1 MIIEF
6 PQTNQICR
14 VHWEYSLKKINEKAE
29 SLKTIEEKIV
39 FLKTVI
45 KALTMNN
52 IFGFDCFVEA
62 PGFYDDQ
69 TQDSVKDFL
78 QEEINNIREQS
89 NLKMVK
95 TKQTSSPKN
104 KIIERKHIDIE
115 VVKSLF
121 EKLRGYFTPYDYDS
135 FLYVINGGE
144 KPSGFTGLTW
154 LRSKALLAYFVDKLH
169 CELIKKDPKERIQ
182 WKSFENDF
190 QVTKLRV
197 TRRDSTKWDYHPK
210 GHEEIDA
217 MF

>member
-6 PQTNQICR
+6 MQTNQICR

-69 TQDSVKDFL
+69 TQDSVKDFI

-95 TKQTSSPKN
+95 TKQASSPKN

-121 EKLRGYFTPYDYDS
+121 EKLKGYFTPYDYDS

-154 LRSKALLAYFVDKLH
+154 LRTKALLAYFVDKLH

>member
-1 MIIEF
+1 
-6 PQTNQICR
+6 
-14 VHWEYSLKKINEKAE
+14 
-29 SLKTIEEKIV
+29 
-39 FLKTVI
+39 
-45 KALTMNN
+45 
-52 IFGFDCFVEA
+52 
-62 PGFYDDQ
+62 
-69 TQDSVKDFL
+69 
-78 QEEINNIREQS
+78 
-89 NLKMVK
+89 MVK
-95 TKQTSSPKN
+95 TKQASSPKN

-121 EKLRGYFTPYDYDS
+121 EKLKGYFTPYDYDS